1 MIYLDNAATTK
12 PSENA
17 VKAMLSAAEL
27 FGNPSSL
34 YRLGLDSEK
43 LIKNSRETIAKMLG
57 AESKHIYFTS
67 GGTEANN
74 TALFGEARG
83 RGKLGKHIITTS
95 IEHPSVL
102 ETAHQLEKE
111 GFEVTYLG
119 VDADGR
125 IDINEFEKSLR
136 PDTILVSVMHV
147 NNETGVIQPVDRLKS
162 IMRQKSPNA
171 VLHCDCVQSFGKLDV
186 KPKLWGADLISISA
200 HKIHGFKGSGALYVN
215 DTKFR
220 PLIYGGEQQNGV
232 RPGTE
237 NVGGI
242 ASFGAAAAECDCD
255 NTKLLK
261 LRTLLK
267 NKLAEKTENIKINGS
282 DEYNS
287 GSVLNVSF
295 IGIKAE
301 ILLHALEA
309 RGIYVST
316 GSACSSHKPQP
327 SHVLTAMGLDNRE
340 VGGAVRFSFDNGI
353 TEEDIEFTAN
363 AAAEETA
370 KLRRYR

>member
-83 RGKLGKHIITTS
+83 RGKLGKRIITTS

-119 VDADGR
+119 VGADGR

>member
-1 MIYLDNAATTK
+1 M
-12 PSENA
+12 
-17 VKAMLSAAEL
+17 
-27 FGNPSSL
+27 
-34 YRLGLDSEK
+34 
-43 LIKNSRETIAKMLG
+43 
-57 AESKHIYFTS
+57 
-67 GGTEANN
+67 
-74 TALFGEARG
+74 
-83 RGKLGKHIITTS
+83 
-95 IEHPSVL
+95 
-102 ETAHQLEKE
+102 
-111 GFEVTYLG
+111 
-119 VDADGR
+119 
-125 IDINEFEKSLR
+125 
-136 PDTILVSVMHV
+136 
-147 NNETGVIQPVDRLKS
+147 
-162 IMRQKSPNA
+162 
-171 VLHCDCVQSFGKLDV
+171 
-186 KPKLWGADLISISA
+186 
-200 HKIHGFKGSGALYVN
+200 
-215 DTKFR
+215 
-220 PLIYGGEQQNGV
+220 

-255 NTKLLK
+255 NAKLLK

>member
-43 LIKNSRETIAKMLG
+43 FIKNSRETIAKMLG

-119 VDADGR
+119 VSADGR

-340 VGGAVRFSFDNGI
+340 IGGAVRFSFDNGI

>member
-1 MIYLDNAATTK
+1 MIYLDNAATTR

-17 VKAMLSAAEL
+17 VKAMLSAAEF

-119 VDADGR
+119 VGADGR

-220 PLIYGGEQQNGV
+220 PIIYGGEQQNGV

-340 VGGAVRFSFDNGI
+340 IGGAVRFSFDNGI

>member
-119 VDADGR
+119 VGADGR

-220 PLIYGGEQQNGV
+220 PIIYGGEQQNGV

-267 NKLAEKTENIKINGS
+267 TKLAEKTENIKINGS

-340 VGGAVRFSFDNGI
+340 IGGAVRFSFDNGI

>member
-119 VDADGR
+119 VGADGR

-267 NKLAEKTENIKINGS
+267 TKLTEKTENIKINGS

-340 VGGAVRFSFDNGI
+340 IGGAVRFSFDNGI

>member
-119 VDADGR
+119 VGADGR

-242 ASFGAAAAECDCD
+242 ASFGAAAAECACD
-255 NTKLLK
+255 NAKLLK

-267 NKLAEKTENIKINGS
+267 NKLAEKTENIKINGN